1 MTCPKKYP
9 VNPALKSPA
18 LKLSALKVK
27 VTLRSL
33 FTPLLLL
40 PLLLL
45 PPSDVVL
52 AQSRPLTWQEVL
64 RNLFARRSQRGGSR
78 GEPPICSVTP
88 IVGNN
93 PINSGLFRKPNP
105 NFILNEKPLIAWYGA
120 VGAIKIR
127 DKVTGEEWT
136 RFTPNSTDGLNQVQY
151 DGEALKSDR
160 AYELRYIS
168 KKNFKTVL
176 APIQRFQILNAVDR
190 ANVNAS
196 LKAQSVTGSLQDP
209 VLQKVTILLQNNLPN
224 DAHALL
230 LQQTSPTGALKQA
243 IAEYPDP
250 CIELSKPSSALQ
262 TP

>member
-1 MTCPKKYP
+1 MIHPKKYS
-9 VNPALKSPA
+9 VNPAVNPA
-18 LKLSALKVK
+18 LKLSAVKVK
-27 VTLRSL
+27 ITLRSL

-45 PPSDVVL
+45 PASDVVL

-64 RNLFARRSQRGGSR
+64 RNLFARRPQRGGSR
-78 GEPPICSVTP
+78 GEAPICSVTP
-88 IVGNN
+88 MVGNN
-93 PINSGLFRKPNP
+93 PINSTLFRKSKP

-127 DKVTGEEWT
+127 DRVTGEEWT
-136 RFTPNSTDGLNQVQY
+136 RFTPNSTAGLNQVQY

-176 APIQRFQILNAVDR
+176 DPIQRFQILNAVDR

-196 LKAQSVTGSLQDP
+196 LKAQSVIESSQDP
-209 VLQKVTILLQNNLPN
+209 VLQKVAILLQNNLPN

-250 CIELSKPSSALQ
+250 CIELSKPSPGLQ

>member
-9 VNPALKSPA
+9 VNPAFKSPTA
-18 LKLSALKVK
+18 KIK

-40 PLLLL
+40 PLLLI
-45 PPSDVVL
+45 PATDAVL
-52 AQSRPLTWQEVL
+52 AQARPLTWQQVL
-64 RNLFARRSQRGGSR
+64 TNLFGRRSQRGGSR

-88 IVGNN
+88 MVGNN
-93 PINSGLFRKPNP
+93 PINAGLFRKPKP
-105 NFILNEKPLIAWYGA
+105 NFVLNEKPLIAWYGA

-136 RFTPNSTDGLNQVQY
+136 RFTPNSTAGLNQVQY

-176 APIQRFQILNAVDR
+176 DPIQRFQILNAVDR
-190 ANVNAS
+190 TNVNAS
-196 LKAQSVTGSLQDP
+196 LKAQSVTGSSQDP
-209 VLQKVTILLQNNLPN
+209 VLQQVTILLQNNLPN

-243 IAEYPDP
+243 ITEYPDP
-250 CIELSKPSSALQ
+250 CIELSKPSSVLQ
-262 TP
+262 NP